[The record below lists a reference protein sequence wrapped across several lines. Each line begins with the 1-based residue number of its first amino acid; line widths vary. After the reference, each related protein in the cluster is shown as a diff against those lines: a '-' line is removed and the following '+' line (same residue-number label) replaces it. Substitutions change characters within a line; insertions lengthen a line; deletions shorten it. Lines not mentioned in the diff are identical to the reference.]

1 MSILTENNFFL
12 SILKNIMIRLSQA
25 WPDMQSGRQQL
36 TQGHEPEIFAQ
47 KEKTEKRY
55 LIDIEARAR
64 SSSSP

>member
-1 MSILTENNFFL
+1 
-12 SILKNIMIRLSQA
+12 
-25 WPDMQSGRQQL
+25 MQSGRQQL